1 MPELGLPPT
10 KVHRNSFALPR
21 LGEQHGAPL
30 SASHQLMMR
39 WMPDVSSSSSGQT
52 PPLPQLGVPSE
63 EEGMQDTCDF
73 AGHSAALTAHSASAL
88 PLFGRLVLVG
98 METLRFPKLRRAP
111 PLNIVVRQVSEPFA
125 SLSRIARATS
135 GVCPASYE
143 RIVNYY
149 CTIRAHA
156 GSFTSPG
163 FMTNRNK
170 TELPQS
176 LLCDPVLQQPVSA
189 RGKPLHEFRA
199 VSPHFAEWLFGFPY
213 GWTDGTLGKCT
224 DLATHLVSQW
234 PQRSR
239 KHRVASVFTGIG
251 GLDFGLSP
259 WVEPA
264 LYIEQDEDALAVLH
278 ARMFDGSLPC
288 CPVVKDVCDVGS
300 ANLPA
305 DIDGIVAGFPCTDTS
320 GAGLRQGMQGAE
332 THLVIRYDFVHIP
345 LFGECASHCAD
356 AFGILS
362 DFCRTAEPRLRLC
375 VGECECTAC
384 GASYEAQAV
393 VFLCCAT
400 QSASVLLGR
409 SFARRWVGRT
419 FVHGCV
425 WTPSARTLDDNGFW
439 QECLHEAV
447 LDWPH
452 CNPHASFS
460 GRSFVDFLF
469 VELFIEQFRLQAS
482 SRLNDVDDGGP
493 PEMKGYGLEGRRELG
508 VLTYMLGLRV

>member
-1 MPELGLPPT
+1 MQKVVLELICLLCCMISQHVGHPLPSLHCAAKQKRSKALPELGLPPT
-10 KVHRNSFALPR
+10 KVHRNRVPLPR

-39 WMPDVSSSSSGQT
+39 WMPDVSSSSSGQR
-52 PPLPQLGVPSE
+52 PPLPQLGVPSK

-88 PLFGRLVLVG
+88 PLFGRLALVG

-149 CTIRAHA
+149 GTIRAHP

-176 LLCDPVLQQPVSA
+176 LLCDPVFQQAVSA
-189 RGKPLHEFRA
+189 RGKSLHEFRA

-278 ARMFDGSLPC
+278 ARMSDGSLPC
-288 CPVVKDVCDVGS
+288 CPVVKDVCDVAS

-332 THLVIRYDFVHIP
+332 THLVME
-345 LFGECASHCAD
+345 L
-356 AFGILS
+356 
-362 DFCRTAEPRLRLC
+362 LRI
-375 VGECECTAC
+375 VDMTSCT
-384 GASYEAQAV
+384 
-393 VFLCCAT
+393 
-400 QSASVLLGR
+400 
-409 SFARRWVGRT
+409 
-419 FVHGCV
+419 
-425 WTPSARTLDDNGFW
+425 
-439 QECLHEAV
+439 
-447 LDWPH
+447 
-452 CNPHASFS
+452 
-460 GRSFVDFLF
+460 FLF
-469 VELFIEQFRLQAS
+469 LENVHHIVQMPLVYSPIFAGLQSRGFVCAWVSVSAQHVGLPMKRKRWFFYAVRHNRLPFSLADP
-482 SRLNDVDDGGP
+482 L
-493 PEMKGYGLEGRRELG
+493 PEDGLEGHLFTDVSGRPAPELWMTTDSG
-508 VLTYMLGLRV
+508 RNVCTRLSLIGRTVIPMQAFLAARLLTSCL